1 MFGDV
6 AVTTVIFA
14 IVLIALVAIFL
25 AYKAGQRRAPQRSES
40 STISAAPVEVAPV
53 DVDAVAVQPVQEA
66 FCNVELVDSEGIVV
80 MNAQE
85 MSSIP
90 FAARRLDSS
99 SDEINRLGQL
109 ASDFLKAGMSI
120 PGKTIRLVFKPEIAQ
135 GLKDGTYTLM
145 RTKSGEVLA
154 DAVDVTGQVAGKGR
168 IVQAGSA
175 RQLAAGAFQLVSIA
189 VAQAHLADIER
200 SLGKI
205 KSGISELIDRLETS
219 DQSSISGAIGYLS
232 EIVQHM
238 KDVQRPIELPSEKSH
253 VIESI
258 NHKAFAWRNKVQG
271 DLADLTRRIRELTNK
286 DTVGTG
292 NTHKELLD
300 LVRKIQ
306 PLLVRYGLLLQLAA
320 VTNMIVTYLDPAGRK
335 YTRMRPEVEEWI
347 KLVDTFSSEALGKA
361 NALLQK
367 SRLTPNELLD
377 YRRSEI
383 HRLVNERAVEAGLQ
397 ASNFA
402 GLMQK
407 LDQSTQQFTHRNGEV
422 SLALRY
428 DKDGVVEDAAFVQ

>member
-1 MFGDV
+1 M
-6 AVTTVIFA
+6 TTVIVA
-14 IVLIALVAIFL
+14 IVLIALVAVFL
-25 AYKAGQRRAPQRSES
+25 AYKAGRRQAPQRSEP
-40 STISAAPVEVAPV
+40 STIALAPAQVAPT
-53 DVDAVAVQPVQEA
+53 DVDAVSLQQVQRA
-66 FCNVELVDSEGIVV
+66 FHNVELVDSEGVVV
-80 MNAQE
+80 MNVE
-85 MSSIP
+85 EISGIP
-90 FAARRLDSS
+90 FTARRLDSS
-99 SDEINRLGQL
+99 SDEINKLGHL
-109 ASDFLKAGMSI
+109 ASDFLKAGVSI
-120 PGKTIRLVFKPEIAQ
+120 PGKTIRLIFKPEIAQ

-154 DAVDVTGQVAGKGR
+154 DAVEATGRVAGKGR

-205 KSGISELIDRLETS
+205 KSGISELIDRLETT
-219 DQSSISGAIGYLS
+219 DQSSISGAIAYLS
-232 EIVQHM
+232 EIAQHM
-238 KDVQRPIELPSEKSH
+238 KDVQRPVELSSEKSH

-258 NHKAFAWRNKVQG
+258 NHMGFAWRNKVQG
-271 DLADLTRRIRELTNK
+271 DLVDLTRRLRELTDK
-286 DTVGTG
+286 DTFGTG

-306 PLLVRYGLLLQLAA
+306 PLLIRYGFLLQLAA

-347 KLVDTFSSEALGKA
+347 KLVDTFGSEAVGKA

-367 SRLTPNELLD
+367 SHFISDELLD
-377 YRRSEI
+377 YRRMEI
-383 HRLVNERAVEAGLQ
+383 HRLVNEKEQEAKLQ
-397 ASNFA
+397 TSNFA

-407 LDQSTQQFTHRNGEV
+407 LDQSTQQLTRGNGEV

-428 DKDGVVEDAAFVQ
+428 DSDGVVEDAAFVQL

>member
-1 MFGDV
+1 M
-6 AVTTVIFA
+6 TTVIIS

-25 AYKAGQRRAPQRSES
+25 AYKAGQRRASQRSES
-40 STISAAPVEVAPV
+40 SKIAVASAVVAPN
-53 DVDAVAVQPVQEA
+53 DVDLVSVQPVRED
-66 FCNVELVDSEGIVV
+66 FHDVVLVDSEGVVV
-80 MNAQE
+80 MNVE
-85 MSSIP
+85 EITGIP
-90 FAARRLDSS
+90 FTARRLDSS

-109 ASDFLKAGMSI
+109 ASDFLKAGVSI

-175 RQLAAGAFQLVSIA
+175 RQLAVGAFQLVSIA

-205 KSGISELIDRLETS
+205 KSGITELIDRLETT
-219 DQSSISGAIGYLS
+219 DQSSISGAIAYLS
-232 EIVQHM
+232 EIAQHM
-238 KDVQRPIELPSEKSH
+238 KDVQRPNELSSEKSH

-258 NHKAFAWRNKVQG
+258 NHMGFAWRDKAQR
-271 DLADLTRRIRELTNK
+271 DLVGLTRRIKELTDK
-286 DTVGTG
+286 DTFGTA
-292 NTHKELLD
+292 NTHKELID
-300 LVRKIQ
+300 LVQKIQ
-306 PLLVRYGLLLQLAA
+306 PLLVRYGLFLQLAA

-335 YTRMRPEVEEWI
+335 YTRIRPGVEEWI
-347 KLVDTFSSEALGKA
+347 KLVETFRGEAVEKA
-361 NALLQK
+361 NSLLKK
-367 SRLTPNELLD
+367 SHFTIDELLD
-377 YRRSEI
+377 YRRTEI
-383 HRLVNERAVEAGLQ
+383 QRLVNEREEEARLQ
-397 ASNFA
+397 TSNFA

-407 LDQSTQQFTHRNGEV
+407 LDQSTQQLTHGKGEV

-428 DKDGVVEDAAFVQ
+428 DSDGVVGDAAFVQ